1 MEKNKIKIMGKNKI
15 KFMEKNKIKFMGK
28 NKIMNFNIDNTICKI
43 NKDLKN
49 NEIIQSKNNILIPK
63 DTPTKKDKDSNPTC
77 ISITQFN
84 NKIIGIFV

>member
-63 DTPTKKDKDSNPTC
+63 DTSTKKDKDSNPTC
-77 ISITQFN
+77 ISIT
-84 NKIIGIFV
+84 